1 MKWGTLEEQP
11 TPDTT
16 TVLLGSTFISARAI
30 WTALRIPKSPQPGHQ
45 SLCTVVFRSVNL
57 SASFQHQP
65 FRSLSVRDQPDGA
78 VHFLA
83 GHRPAVVLDDELLDR
98 DAGPL
103 SEDPNQLSGVVH
115 LDPDD
120 GLGPGEQVL
129 DVLGRERIDEP
140 DLEEVDLH
148 AVFLQPP
155 HRVEY

>member
-45 SLCTVVFRSVNL
+45 SLCTDVFRSVNL

-83 GHRPAVVLDDELLDR
+83 GHRPSVVFDDELLDR
-98 DAGPL
+98 DTGPL
-103 SEDPNQLSGVVH
+103 AHDSDQLAGVVH
-115 LDPDD
+115 LDSYY
-120 GLGPGEQVL
+120 GLGLREKVL

-148 AVFLQPP
+148 AVLLQPL
-155 HRVEY
+155 HRV